1 MARIVAGFGVPH
13 TPVFPFFVK
22 RDGPDCETARLFAAQ
37 KEQLAAARPD
47 VIVMFD
53 TDHLN
58 TFFLDNLPIFAV
70 GVDKAFTGPNDEPRE
85 MPIYTIPSAVD
96 LAAHIRKAVVE
107 DGFDAALTQHFSV
120 DHSVAVPLHFLTPDM
135 SIPVIPFFI
144 SGHLP
149 PLPPARRC
157 YALGQAVARAIAAW
171 PAALRV
177 VIMGSGSFSLE
188 VAGPRMAPGRTD
200 GVPDP
205 DWALR
210 VIKYLEQQQ
219 IEKLISEATPYQLLK
234 AGNVGGELLNWI
246 AMLGAIGDRK
256 PNYVAPQMQNGH
268 AYGVWRW
275 D

>member
-1 MARIVAGFGVPH
+1 MANIVAGFGVPH

-22 RDGPDCETARLFAAQ
+22 RDGPDCETAKLFAAQ
-37 KEQLAAARPD
+37 KEHLAAVRPD

-70 GVDKAFTGPNDEPRE
+70 GVDQAFTGPNDEPRE
-85 MPIYTIPSAVD
+85 MPVYKIPSAVD
-96 LAAHIRKAVVE
+96 LAAHIRRTSIEA
-107 DGFDAALTQHFSV
+107 GFDAALTQHFSV

-135 SIPVIPFFI
+135 TVPVVPFFI

-149 PLPPARRC
+149 PLPSAHRC
-157 YALGQAVARAIAAW
+157 HALGQAVGRAIELW
-171 PAALRV
+171 PAPLRV

-205 DWALR
+205 DWAWR
-210 VIKYLEQQQ
+210 IIKLMEEQQ
-219 IEKLISEATPYQLLK
+219 IEKLIGEATEHQMLK
-234 AGNVGGELLNWI
+234 AGNVGGEVLNWI
-246 AMLGAIGDRK
+246 AMLGAIGNRK
-256 PNYVAPQMQNGH
+256 PNYIAPQMQNGH

-275 D
+275 N

>member
-22 RDGPDCETARLFAAQ
+22 RDGPDCETAKLFAAQ

-85 MPIYTIPSAVD
+85 MPIYTIPSAVE
-96 LAAHIRKAVVE
+96 LAAHIRKGVVE

>member
-1 MARIVAGFGVPH
+1 MANIVAGFGVPH

-22 RDGPDCETARLFAAQ
+22 RDGPESETAKLFAAQ
-37 KEQLAAARPD
+37 KEQLSAVRPD

-70 GVDKAFTGPNDEPRE
+70 GVDKSFTGPNDEPRE
-85 MPIYTIPSAVD
+85 MPVYTIPSARD
-96 LAAHIRKAVVE
+96 LAAHIRQASIE
-107 DGFDAALTQHFSV
+107 AGFDTALTQHFSV

-135 SIPVIPFFI
+135 KVPVLPFFI
-144 SGHLP
+144 SGHVP
-149 PLPPARRC
+149 PLPSAQRC
-157 YALGQAVARAIAAW
+157 HALGQAVGTAIASW
-171 PAALRV
+171 PDSLRV

-205 DWALR
+205 DWAWR
-210 VIKYLEQQQ
+210 IIKLMEEQQVDR
-219 IEKLISEATPYQLLK
+219 LIGEATERQLLK
-234 AGNVGGELLNWI
+234 AGNVGGEVLNWI
-246 AMLGAIGDRK
+246 AMLGAIGNRK
-256 PNYVAPQMQNGH
+256 PSYIAPQMQNGH

-275 D
+275 N

>member
-1 MARIVAGFGVPH
+1 MAQIVAGFGVPH

-22 RDGPDCETARLFAAQ
+22 RDGPDCETAKLFAAQ

>member
-13 TPVFPFFVK
+13 TPVFPFFVR
-22 RDGPDCETARLFAAQ
+22 RDGPDCETAKLFAAQ

-177 VIMGSGSFSLE
+177 VIIGSGSFSLE

>member
-22 RDGPDCETARLFAAQ
+22 REGPDCETAKLFAAQ

-177 VIMGSGSFSLE
+177 VIIGSGSFSLE